1 MMIHC
6 DERGVCRVSTCWFA
20 ILFVRELTYCLFYLV
35 SVRAPAVWLR
45 LLRECGCAR
54 EPDDKP
60 FLSRIVRRNEM
71 RGVPFG
77 KDEEYE

>member
-1 MMIHC
+1 M
-6 DERGVCRVSTCWFA
+6 STCWFA

-35 SVRAPAVWLR
+35 SVRAPAVRLR
-45 LLRECGCAR
+45 LLRERGCAR
-54 EPDDKP
+54 EPDDKL
-60 FLSRIVRRNEM
+60 FLSRIVWRNEM

>member
-1 MMIHC
+1 MSVASAAFLPVGL
-6 DERGVCRVSTCWFA
+6 R
-20 ILFVRELTYCLFYLV
+20 YCLFYLV

-54 EPDDKP
+54 EPDDKL